1 MIRKILFTLI
11 TTLTL
16 TTVHAQNSSEE
27 REASR
32 TRSSEVEKAP
42 VVYIIPIKKMI
53 EPALLYVVRRGVDEA
68 VRNNAQAII
77 FEMDTPGGSVNAA
90 EGIINA
96 ITHTEIP
103 TYTFV
108 ENDAFSA
115 GAIIAL
121 ATKHIYMAP
130 GSVIGAATP
139 MMMSPMGGV
148 QEMPEEVKEKMTS
161 AVAAMVR
168 SAAEQGGHDKELA
181 EAMVRA
187 DMEYSVN
194 GQIISKEGRLLTLTN
209 EEAEQ
214 RVGEDQHPLLSEG
227 TVKDI
232 DALLE
237 IIGLPNAE
245 KRVLEITAAE
255 RLARL
260 IAGIAPILM
269 IIGMG
274 GLWLEIKTPGFG
286 VFGITGITCL
296 LLFFFGHHI
305 AGLAGMEDIL
315 VFIVGVAFLA
325 IEIFVTPGF
334 GVMGISGLILIFF
347 SLMNAMIEHVPGK
360 WRPVSFSP
368 ETLSGPLLKV
378 TISFL
383 GALAL
388 VGVAG
393 KFLPKTKLF
402 QSLMLDTVLAERE
415 EEEDLLGLEGIAHS
429 DLRPGGT
436 AYFGERKMDVVT
448 YGDYIRRE
456 TPLRIVEV
464 HGHRIVV
471 EDISLG

>member
-1 MIRKILFTLI
+1 MKLFIRGFSNHWKFSLSFL
-11 TTLTL
+11 LGL
-16 TTVHAQNSSEE
+16 
-27 REASR
+27 
-32 TRSSEVEKAP
+32 EKN
-42 VVYIIPIKKMI
+42 VYIIPIKKMI
-53 EPALLYVVRRGVDEA
+53 EPALLYVVRRGGDEA
-68 VRNNAQAII
+68 VRNEAQAII
-77 FEMDTPGGSVNAA
+77 FEMDTPGGAVNAA
-90 EGIINA
+90 EGIVNA
-96 ITHTEIP
+96 ITQTDIP

-148 QEMPEEVKEKMTS
+148 QEMPEEVQEKMTS

-214 RVGEDQHPLLSEG
+214 PVGEEQRPLLSEG
-227 TVKDI
+227 TVKNI

-237 IIGLPNAE
+237 VIGLPNAE

-274 GLWLEIKTPGFG
+274 GLWLEFKTPGFG
-286 VFGITGITCL
+286 IFGIAGITCL

-315 VFIVGVAFLA
+315 VFILGVAFLA

-334 GVMGISGLILIFF
+334 GVMGISGMILIFF
-347 SLMNAMIEHVPGK
+347 SLVNAMIEHVPGK
-360 WRPVSFSP
+360 WRPASFSP
-368 ETLSGPLLKV
+368 ETFSIPLLKV
-378 TISFL
+378 TASFI

-388 VGVAG
+388 VFIAG
-393 KFLPKTKLF
+393 KFLPKTKIF
-402 QSLMLDTVLAERE
+402 QSLTLDTVLAEPDK
-415 EEEDLLGLEGIAHS
+415 EEDLMGQEGIAHS

-436 AYFGERKMDVVT
+436 AYFGDRKIDVVT
-448 YGDYIRRE
+448 HGDYIRRE

-464 HGHRIVV
+464 HGNRIVV
-471 EDISLG
+471 EDMSRG

>member
-1 MIRKILFTLI
+1 MIRKTLFPL
-11 TTLTL
+11 LAAL
-16 TTVHAQNSSEE
+16 AMAPAHAQ
-27 REASR
+27 EA
-32 TRSSEVEKAP
+32 KPP
-42 VVYIIPIKKMI
+42 VVYIIPIKNTI

-68 VRNNAQAII
+68 VRSNAKAIV
-77 FEMDTPGGSVNAA
+77 FEMDTPGGAVGAA
-90 EGIINA
+90 EDIIEV
-96 ITHTEIP
+96 ITRTDIP

-108 ENDAFSA
+108 EKDAYSA

-121 ATKHIYMAP
+121 ATRHIYMAP

-139 MMMSPMGGV
+139 MLMSPMGGI
-148 QEMPEEVKEKMTS
+148 QEMPGDVQEKMTS

-194 GQIISKEGRLLTLTN
+194 GQMISEKGRLLTLTN
-209 EEAEQ
+209 EEASQ

-237 IIGLPNAE
+237 TIGLPKAE
-245 KRVLEITAAE
+245 KRVLEVTAAE
-255 RLARL
+255 RLARW

-269 IIGMG
+269 IIGLG
-274 GLWLEIKTPGFG
+274 GLWLELKTPGFG
-286 VFGITGITCL
+286 IFGITGVTCL

-305 AGLAGMEDIL
+305 AGLAGMEDVL
-315 VFIVGVAFLA
+315 LFAVGLTLLA
-325 IEIFVTPGF
+325 VEIFITPGF
-334 GVMGISGLILIFF
+334 GFMGISGLLLIFL
-347 SLMNAMIEHVPGK
+347 SLMNAMIEHMPGQ
-360 WRPVSFSP
+360 WRPASFSP
-368 ETLSGPLLKV
+368 ESLSFPLMKV
-378 TISFL
+378 TISFF

-388 VGVAG
+388 VLIAG

-402 QSLMLDTVLAERE
+402 NSLTLDVVSPEPETDTSLV
-415 EEEDLLGLEGIAHS
+415 GLEGIAHS

-436 AYFGERKMDVVT
+436 AYFGERKLDVITLGNYVPCN
-448 YGDYIRRE
+448 

-464 HGHRIVV
+464 HGNRIIV
-471 EDISLG
+471 EDIGS

>member
-1 MIRKILFTLI
+1 MIRKILFSLLSMFI
-11 TTLTL
+11 ALSVQAQTT
-16 TTVHAQNSSEE
+16 
-27 REASR
+27 
-32 TRSSEVEKAP
+32 KAP

-68 VRNNAQAII
+68 VRNDAQAII
-77 FEMDTPGGSVNAA
+77 FEMDTPGGAVNAA
-90 EGIINA
+90 EGIVNA
-96 ITHTEIP
+96 ITHTDIP

-139 MMMSPMGGV
+139 MMMGPTGGV
-148 QEMPEEVKEKMTS
+148 KEMPEEVLEKMTS
-161 AVAAMVR
+161 AVAALVR
-168 SAAEQGGHDKELA
+168 SAAEQGGHDKQLA

-194 GQIISKEGRLLTLTN
+194 GKVISEEGRLLTLTN
-209 EEAEQ
+209 VEAEQ
-214 RVGEDQHPLLSEG
+214 LVGEDQHPLLSEG

-237 IIGLPNAE
+237 TIGMSNAE
-245 KRVLEITAAE
+245 KRVLEISAAE
-255 RLARL
+255 KLARL

-269 IIGMG
+269 MIGLG
-274 GLWLEIKTPGFG
+274 GIWLEIKTPGFG
-286 VFGITGITCL
+286 VFGIAGVTCL

-315 VFIVGVAFLA
+315 VFIVGVVFLA

-334 GVMGISGLILIFF
+334 GVMGISGMILIFF

-360 WRPVSFSP
+360 WRPVSFSM
-368 ETLSGPLLKV
+368 ETFSGPLLKV
-378 TISFL
+378 TLSFL
-383 GALAL
+383 GALVL
-388 VGVAG
+388 VCFAG

-402 QSLMLDTVLAERE
+402 QSLTLDTVLAEAE
-415 EEEDLLGLEGIAHS
+415 ENPELIGLEGIAHS

-436 AYFGERKMDVVT
+436 AYFGEQKMDVVT
-448 YGDYIRRE
+448 YGDYIRRS
-456 TPLRIVEV
+456 TPVRIVEA
-464 HGHRIVV
+464 HGHRVVV
-471 EDISLG
+471 EDISRG

>member
-1 MIRKILFTLI
+1 MTHKILFTLLVAFMLPAAQAQ
-11 TTLTL
+11 LTNDTSL
-16 TTVHAQNSSEE
+16 
-27 REASR
+27 
-32 TRSSEVEKAP
+32 
-42 VVYIIPIKKMI
+42 VYIIPIKNMI

-68 VRNNAQAII
+68 VRNDAQAII
-77 FEMDTPGGSVNAA
+77 FEMDTPGGAVNAA
-90 EGIINA
+90 EGIVNA
-96 ITHTEIP
+96 ITHTDIP

-121 ATKHIYMAP
+121 ATKHIYMTP

-139 MMMSPMGGV
+139 MMMSPTGGV
-148 QEMPEEVKEKMTS
+148 KEMPEEVREKMTS
-161 AVAAMVR
+161 AVAALVR
-168 SAAEQGGHDKELA
+168 SAAEQGGHDKQLA

-194 GQIISKEGRLLTLTN
+194 GKVISEEGRLLTLTN
-209 EEAEQ
+209 VEAEQ
-214 RVGEDQHPLLSEG
+214 LVGEDQHPLLSEG

-237 IIGLPNAE
+237 IIGLSNAE
-245 KRVLEITAAE
+245 KRVLEISAAE
-255 RLARL
+255 KLARL

-269 IIGMG
+269 MIGLG
-274 GLWLEIKTPGFG
+274 GIWLEIKTPGFG
-286 VFGITGITCL
+286 VFGIAGITCL

-334 GVMGISGLILIFF
+334 GVMGISGIILIFF
-347 SLMNAMIEHVPGK
+347 SLMNAMIEHVPGT
-360 WRPVSFSP
+360 WRPTSFSL
-368 ETLSGPLLKV
+368 ETISAPLMKV
-378 TISFL
+378 TVAFL

-388 VGVAG
+388 VCLAG

-402 QSLMLDTVLAERE
+402 HSLTLDTVLAEPE
-415 EEEDLLGLEGIAHS
+415 ENSDLLGLEGIAHS

-436 AYFGERKMDVVT
+436 AYFGERKIDVVT
-448 YGDYIRRE
+448 GGDYIRRD
-456 TPLRIVEV
+456 TPIRIVEA
-464 HGHRIVV
+464 HGHRVVV
-471 EDISLG
+471 EDLSHG